1 MSCDWRWLAICV
13 VNSEFAVA
21 RRDMY
26 FDRYH
31 LRETRFSG
39 IEVIRKAG
47 VIDQKRQNRKKKK
60 KRAIKDHKNDWLT
73 DATRLKLVMKNKW
86 TRSSF

>member
-1 MSCDWRWLAICV
+1 ML
-13 VNSEFAVA
+13 F
-21 RRDMY
+21 

-47 VIDQKRQNRKKKK
+47 VIEQKRQNRKKAKK
-60 KRAIKDHKNDWLT
+60 KKKLIDW
-73 DATRLKLVMKNKW
+73 RN
-86 TRSSF
+86 SFKASHVKQTN